1 MNLER
6 DIKTAIC
13 ELALVKPED
22 VRTED
27 RLREDLGLDSVSSME
42 LLSILAEKYDVDIE
56 MEEAVAIS
64 TVAEVIAIAEERL
77 SEPAQ

>member
-1 MNLER
+1 MTLEEE
-6 DIKTAIC
+6 IKASIC

-22 VRTED
+22 LRLQD

-56 MEEAVAIS
+56 MEEAVAIT
-64 TVAEVIAIAEERL
+64 TVAQVISIAKERMPGVL
-77 SEPAQ
+77 Q